1 MNGAGSVSIFVSQL
15 FDKNIL
21 PLFIKITVLILL
33 LILYEFE
40 PIKWLQSPLKE
51 LENLGYKS

>member
-21 PLFIKITVLILL
+21 PLFIKISLNFATNIIRIWANQMTSIPPERTRKPGV
-33 LILYEFE
+33 
-40 PIKWLQSPLKE
+40 
-51 LENLGYKS
+51 